1 MCATKRQYRGKYV
14 VLPSE
19 GVLRKIPLPII
30 VPVRIGENVKAAR
43 RQRFMTQAQLAK
55 AAALSQRTLVNIE
68 TNRVHPHFS
77 TILKIAEALGV
88 EPSELVDKE

>member
-1 MCATKRQYRGKYV
+1 MVRRN
-14 VLPSE
+14 S
-19 GVLRKIPLPII
+19 PLPII

-68 TNRVHPHFS
+68 TNRVQPHFS
-77 TILKIAEALGV
+77 TILKIAEVLGV
-88 EPSELVDKE
+88 NPSELVDQE